1 MSKERVSAIVV
12 DKKDNVAVALSDI
25 KRGDKVTIRIGEK
38 IEELVASSD
47 IPFGH
52 KLAIR
57 EIPRGKE
64 IIKYG
69 EVIGRATRD
78 IEIGEHVHVHNVESL
93 RGRGDLK
100 KE

>member
-25 KRGDKVTIRIGEK
+25 KCGDKVTIRIGEK
-38 IEELVASSD
+38 IEELVARSD

-57 EIPRGKE
+57 EIPRGEE

>member
-38 IEELVASSD
+38 IEELVARSD

-57 EIPRGKE
+57 EIPRGEE

>member
-38 IEELVASSD
+38 IEELVARSD

-57 EIPRGKE
+57 EIPKGEE

-69 EVIGRATRD
+69 EVIGRATMD
-78 IEIGEHVHVHNVESL
+78 IEKGEHVHIHNVESL

-100 KE
+100 KT

>member
-57 EIPRGKE
+57 EISIGKE

>member
-1 MSKERVSAIVV
+1 MAEQKISAIVI
-12 DKKDNVAVALSDI
+12 DQRDNVAVALFAI
-25 KRGDKVTIRIGEK
+25 KRGERVTIRIGE
-38 IEELVASSD
+38 EARELVAKSD

-52 KLAIR
+52 KLAVKDISKG
-57 EIPRGKE
+57 EE

-69 EVIGRATRD
+69 EVIGRATKD
-78 IEIGEHVHVHNVESL
+78 IEVGEHVHIHNVESL